1 MNKTIILFLLS
12 IFFLPLHMF
21 ASERVGGWNP
31 IRDVKDPHVVKIGQ
45 FAVSQYNIQ
54 SQSGLKFMNVVRGEF
69 QVVSGI
75 NYKLVVEANDGN
87 NSADR
92 TYEAVVFEQPSMKSM
107 NLTSFTPL
115 LKNSLL

>member
-1 MNKTIILFLLS
+1 
-12 IFFLPLHMF
+12 MF

-31 IRDVKDPHVVKIGQ
+31 RDVNDPHVVKIVQ

-115 LKNSLL
+115 LKITMMSLHIHVLPDLN